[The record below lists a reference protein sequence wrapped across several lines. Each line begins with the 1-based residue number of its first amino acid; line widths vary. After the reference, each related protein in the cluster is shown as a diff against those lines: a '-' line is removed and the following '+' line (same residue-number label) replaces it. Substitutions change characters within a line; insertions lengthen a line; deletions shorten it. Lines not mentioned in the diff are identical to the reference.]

1 MIKFIAVGFLA
12 LLFHHSEASSVT
24 RSKGSAQQFALP
36 VDRIVPL
43 DTERA
48 GRDLELRKVQAL
60 LSGPRTKNSLSVEP
74 RN

>member
-1 MIKFIAVGFLA
+1 MMNILVVGFLA
-12 LLFHHSEASSVT
+12 VLFHHSEASSVT
-24 RSKGSAQQFALP
+24 RSKVSAQQFTLP

-60 LSGPRTKNSLSVEP
+60 LSGPRTKNSLSFEP
-74 RN
+74 HN